1 MLFWKNKNFSFSLL
15 IFFENI
21 VIHGNVNSCWTPGL
35 CLGHQ
40 ILVVPETSKKDC
52 IDLCKNTTDCKWA
65 SIMKSEISSC
75 HLKMTCSRRVLN
87 EQYETSSVLCQE
99 IESRFFSKSGIIYNN
114 SEINFTTFSY
124 TSLW

>member
-1 MLFWKNKNFSFSLL
+1 MLFWKNKIFSLSLL
-15 IFFENI
+15 IFFGNI
-21 VIHGNVNSCWTPGL
+21 VVNGNVNSCWTPGL

-65 SIMKSEISSC
+65 SIMKSVISSC
-75 HLKMTCSRRVLN
+75 HLKKTCSKRVLN

-99 IESRFFSKSGIIYNN
+99 KESRFFSNSGIIHNN
-114 SEINFTTFSY
+114 LEINFITFSY
-124 TSLW
+124 TSL

>member
-1 MLFWKNKNFSFSLL
+1 MLFWQSIKLL
-15 IFFENI
+15 LGLLTFFGKI
-21 VIHGNVNSCWTPGL
+21 VVHGNENSCWTPGL

-75 HLKMTCSRRVLN
+75 HLKKTCSRRVLN

-99 IESRFFSKSGIIYNN
+99 KESRFFSKSGIIYNN
-114 SEINFTTFSY
+114 LQIIFTTFSY
-124 TSLW
+124 TSL